1 MKTENKKDIRSLS
14 LEDLRRFFT
23 ENQDQAFRGN
33 QVYQWLWQKGIHNF
47 DSMKYSRNSVTSI
60 EVAKLA
66 GVSQSSVSRAFSHE
80 GPVSVKTRRKV
91 LDAAR
96 KLGYQPNA
104 MARSLITRRTSMVG
118 MVIANVHNNPFYT
131 EVLDLLSRKFQK
143 LGQKVMLFIVN
154 RDQNLDDILPQLLE
168 YQVEGILVTAATL
181 SSTMAEECERWG
193 RPVAMINRYVPGVH
207 ASWFCCANYEGG
219 KMVAKLLLDANH
231 QRPAFLAGSED
242 TTTSIDR
249 ERGFMEILNQEKV
262 EALREIGEYTYQ
274 DAYDAAIRLLDR
286 KDPPDAIFCANDIM
300 ALGVMDAAKNGL
312 GLKIPEEV
320 SIIGFDD
327 IPMSSWS
334 SYSLTTVRQPIQ
346 RMVDASVEELLNRIE
361 NPEREPLQE
370 VIPGE
375 LVIRG
380 SARMPGG
387 LSSGWVISQDR

>member
-1 MKTENKKDIRSLS
+1 MKKSSQI
-14 LEDLRRFFT
+14 
-23 ENQDQAFRGN
+23 
-33 QVYQWLWQKGIHNF
+33 
-47 DSMKYSRNSVTSI
+47 TSI

-66 GVSQSSVSRAFSHE
+66 GVSQSSVSRAFSQE

-91 LDAAR
+91 LEAAR

-104 MARSLITRRTSMVG
+104 MARSLITRRTRMVG

-131 EVLDLLSRKFQK
+131 EVLDLLSRKFQE

-168 YQVEGILVTAATL
+168 YQVEGILLTAATL
-181 SSTMAEECERWG
+181 SSKMAEECERWG
-193 RPVAMINRYVPGVH
+193 RPVTMINRYVPGVY

-219 KMVAKLLLDANH
+219 KMVARLLLDSKH

-242 TTTSIDR
+242 TTTSSDR

-262 EALREIGEYTYQ
+262 KALREVGEYTYQ
-274 DAYDAAIRLLDR
+274 DAYDAALRLLDR
-286 KDPPDAIFCANDIM
+286 AEPADAIFCANDIM

-312 GLKIPEEV
+312 GLKVPEEV

-327 IPMSSWS
+327 ISMSAWS
-334 SYSLTTVRQPIQ
+334 SYDLTTIRQPIK
-346 RMVDASVEELLNRIE
+346 RMVDASVEELLARIE
-361 NPEREPLQE
+361 NPEKTPLQK

-375 LVIRG
+375 LVIRS

-387 LSSGWVISQDR
+387 ISSGWVISQDR

>member
-1 MKTENKKDIRSLS
+1 MKLPKKI
-14 LEDLRRFFT
+14 
-23 ENQDQAFRGN
+23 
-33 QVYQWLWQKGIHNF
+33 
-47 DSMKYSRNSVTSI
+47 VTSI

-66 GVSQSSVSRAFSHE
+66 GVSQSSVSRAFSQE

-91 LDAAR
+91 LEAAR

-104 MARSLITRRTSMVG
+104 MARSLITRRTRMVG
-118 MVIANVHNNPFYT
+118 MVIADVHNNPFYT
-131 EVLDLLSRKFQK
+131 EVLDLLSRKFQE

-168 YQVEGILVTAATL
+168 YQVEGILLTAATL
-181 SSTMAEECERWG
+181 SSKMAEECERWG
-193 RPVAMINRYVPGVH
+193 RPVTMINRYVPGVY

-219 KMVAKLLLDANH
+219 KMVARLLLDSKH
-231 QRPAFLAGSED
+231 HRPAFLAGSED

-249 ERGFMEILNQEKV
+249 ERGFVEILNQEKV
-262 EALREIGEYTYQ
+262 KALREVGEYTYQ
-274 DAYDAAIRLLDR
+274 DAYDAALRLLDR
-286 KDPPDAIFCANDIM
+286 AEPADAIFCANDIM

-312 GLKIPEEV
+312 GLKVPEEV

-327 IPMSSWS
+327 ISMSAWS
-334 SYSLTTVRQPIQ
+334 SYDLTTIRQPIK
-346 RMVDASVEELLNRIE
+346 RMVDASVEELLARIE
-361 NPEREPLQE
+361 NPEKTPLQK

-375 LVIRG
+375 LVIRS

>member
-1 MKTENKKDIRSLS
+1 MK
-14 LEDLRRFFT
+14 
-23 ENQDQAFRGN
+23 
-33 QVYQWLWQKGIHNF
+33 H
-47 DSMKYSRNSVTSI
+47 SRNSVTSI

-154 RDQNLDDILPQLLE
+154 WDQN
-168 YQVEGILVTAATL
+168 
-181 SSTMAEECERWG
+181 
-193 RPVAMINRYVPGVH
+193 
-207 ASWFCCANYEGG
+207 
-219 KMVAKLLLDANH
+219 LDANH
-231 QRPAFLAGSED
+231 QRATILAGSED
-242 TTTSIDR
+242 TTTSIDH

>member
-1 MKTENKKDIRSLS
+1 MKKSSQI
-14 LEDLRRFFT
+14 
-23 ENQDQAFRGN
+23 
-33 QVYQWLWQKGIHNF
+33 
-47 DSMKYSRNSVTSI
+47 TSI

-66 GVSQSSVSRAFSHE
+66 GVSQSSVSRAFSQE

-91 LDAAR
+91 LEAAR

-104 MARSLITRRTSMVG
+104 MARSLITRRTRMVG

-131 EVLDLLSRKFQK
+131 EVLDLLSRKFQE

-168 YQVEGILVTAATL
+168 YQVEGILLTAATL
-181 SSTMAEECERWG
+181 SSKMAEECERWG
-193 RPVAMINRYVPGVH
+193 RPVTMINRYVPGVY

-219 KMVAKLLLDANH
+219 KMVARLLLDSKH

-262 EALREIGEYTYQ
+262 KALREVGEYTYQ
-274 DAYDAAIRLLDR
+274 DAYDAALRLLDR
-286 KDPPDAIFCANDIM
+286 AEPADAIFCANDIM

-312 GLKIPEEV
+312 GLKVPEEV

-327 IPMSSWS
+327 ISMSAWS
-334 SYSLTTVRQPIQ
+334 SYDLTTIRQPIK
-346 RMVDASVEELLNRIE
+346 RMVDASVEELLARIE
-361 NPEREPLQE
+361 NPEKTPLQK

-375 LVIRG
+375 LVIRS
-380 SARMPGG
+380 SACRVDSVQVG
-387 LSSGWVISQDR
+387 

>member
-1 MKTENKKDIRSLS
+1 MKKSSQI
-14 LEDLRRFFT
+14 
-23 ENQDQAFRGN
+23 
-33 QVYQWLWQKGIHNF
+33 
-47 DSMKYSRNSVTSI
+47 TSI

-66 GVSQSSVSRAFSHE
+66 GVSQSSVSRAFSQE

-91 LDAAR
+91 LEAAR

-104 MARSLITRRTSMVG
+104 MARSLITRRTRMVG
-118 MVIANVHNNPFYT
+118 MVIANVHNNHFYT
-131 EVLDLLSRKFQK
+131 EVLDLLSRKFQE

-168 YQVEGILVTAATL
+168 YQVEGILLTAATL
-181 SSTMAEECERWG
+181 SSKMAEECERWG
-193 RPVAMINRYVPGVH
+193 RPVTMINRYVPGVY

-219 KMVAKLLLDANH
+219 KMVARLLLDSKH

-262 EALREIGEYTYQ
+262 KALREVGEYTYQ
-274 DAYDAAIRLLDR
+274 DAYDAALRLLDR
-286 KDPPDAIFCANDIM
+286 AEPADAIFCANDIM

-312 GLKIPEEV
+312 GLKVPEEV

-327 IPMSSWS
+327 ISMSAWS
-334 SYSLTTVRQPIQ
+334 SYDLTTIRQPIK
-346 RMVDASVEELLNRIE
+346 RMVDASVEELLARIE
-361 NPEREPLQE
+361 NPEKTPLQK

-375 LVIRG
+375 LVIRS

>member
-1 MKTENKKDIRSLS
+1 MKKSSQI
-14 LEDLRRFFT
+14 
-23 ENQDQAFRGN
+23 
-33 QVYQWLWQKGIHNF
+33 
-47 DSMKYSRNSVTSI
+47 TSI

-66 GVSQSSVSRAFSHE
+66 GVSQSSVSRAFSQE

-91 LDAAR
+91 LEAAR

-104 MARSLITRRTSMVG
+104 MARSLITRRTRMVG

-131 EVLDLLSRKFQK
+131 EVLDLLSRKFQE

-168 YQVEGILVTAATL
+168 YQVEGILLTAATL
-181 SSTMAEECERWG
+181 SSKMAEECERWG
-193 RPVAMINRYVPGVH
+193 RPVTMINRYIPAVY

-219 KMVAKLLLDANH
+219 KMVARLLLDSKH

-262 EALREIGEYTYQ
+262 KALREVGEYTYQ
-274 DAYDAAIRLLDR
+274 DAYDAALRLLDR
-286 KDPPDAIFCANDIM
+286 AEPADAIFCANDIM

-312 GLKIPEEV
+312 GLKVPEEV

-327 IPMSSWS
+327 ISMSAWS
-334 SYSLTTVRQPIQ
+334 SYDLTTIRQPIK
-346 RMVDASVEELLNRIE
+346 RMVDASVEELLARIE
-361 NPEREPLQE
+361 NPEKTPLQK

-375 LVIRG
+375 LVIRS

>member
-1 MKTENKKDIRSLS
+1 MKHTK
-14 LEDLRRFFT
+14 T
-23 ENQDQAFRGN
+23 T
-33 QVYQWLWQKGIHNF
+33 
-47 DSMKYSRNSVTSI
+47 VTSI

-66 GVSQSSVSRAFSHE
+66 GVSQSSVSRAFSQE

-91 LDAAR
+91 LEAAR

-104 MARSLITRRTSMVG
+104 MARSLITRRTRMVG

-131 EVLDLLSRKFQK
+131 EVLDLLSRKFQE

-168 YQVEGILVTAATL
+168 YQVEGILLTAATL
-181 SSTMAEECERWG
+181 SSKMAEECERWG
-193 RPVAMINRYVPGVH
+193 RPVTMINRYVPGVY

-219 KMVAKLLLDANH
+219 KMVARLLLDSKH

-262 EALREIGEYTYQ
+262 KALREVGEYTYQ
-274 DAYDAAIRLLDR
+274 DAYDAALRLLDR
-286 KDPPDAIFCANDIM
+286 AEPADAIFCANDIM

-312 GLKIPEEV
+312 GLKVPEEV

-327 IPMSSWS
+327 ISMSAWS
-334 SYSLTTVRQPIQ
+334 SYDLTTPRQPIQ
-346 RMVDASVEELLNRIE
+346 RMVDDSVEELLARIE
-361 NPEREPLQE
+361 NPEKPPLHQ

-375 LVIRG
+375 LVIRS

>member
-1 MKTENKKDIRSLS
+1 MKHIKT
-14 LEDLRRFFT
+14 T
-23 ENQDQAFRGN
+23 
-33 QVYQWLWQKGIHNF
+33 
-47 DSMKYSRNSVTSI
+47 VTSI

-66 GVSQSSVSRAFSHE
+66 GVSQSSVSRAFSQE

-91 LDAAR
+91 LEAAR

-104 MARSLITRRTSMVG
+104 MARSLITRRTRMVG

-131 EVLDLLSRKFQK
+131 EVLDLLSRKFQE

-168 YQVEGILVTAATL
+168 YQVEGILLTAATL
-181 SSTMAEECERWG
+181 SSKMAEECERWG
-193 RPVAMINRYVPGVH
+193 RPVTMINRYVPGVY

-219 KMVAKLLLDANH
+219 KMVARLLLDSKH

-262 EALREIGEYTYQ
+262 KALREVGEYTYQ
-274 DAYDAAIRLLDR
+274 DAYDAALRLLDR
-286 KDPPDAIFCANDIM
+286 AEPADAIFCANDIM

-312 GLKIPEEV
+312 GLKVPEEV

-327 IPMSSWS
+327 ISMSAWS
-334 SYSLTTVRQPIQ
+334 SYDLTTIRQPIK
-346 RMVDASVEELLNRIE
+346 RMVDASVEELLARIE
-361 NPEREPLQE
+361 NPEKTPLQK

-375 LVIRG
+375 LVIRS

-387 LSSGWVISQDR
+387 ISSGWVISQDR

>member
-1 MKTENKKDIRSLS
+1 MKKSSQI
-14 LEDLRRFFT
+14 
-23 ENQDQAFRGN
+23 
-33 QVYQWLWQKGIHNF
+33 
-47 DSMKYSRNSVTSI
+47 TSI

-66 GVSQSSVSRAFSHE
+66 GVSQSSVSRAFSQE

-91 LDAAR
+91 LEAAR

-104 MARSLITRRTSMVG
+104 MARSLITRRTRMVG

-131 EVLDLLSRKFQK
+131 EVLDLLSRKFQE

-168 YQVEGILVTAATL
+168 YQVEGILLTAATL
-181 SSTMAEECERWG
+181 SSKMAEECERWG
-193 RPVAMINRYVPGVH
+193 RPVTMINRYVPGVY

-219 KMVAKLLLDANH
+219 KMVARLLLDSKH

-262 EALREIGEYTYQ
+262 KALREVGEYTYQ
-274 DAYDAAIRLLDR
+274 DAYDAALRLLDR
-286 KDPPDAIFCANDIM
+286 AEPADAIFCANDIM

-312 GLKIPEEV
+312 WLKVPEEV

-327 IPMSSWS
+327 ISMSAWS
-334 SYSLTTVRQPIQ
+334 SYDLTTIRQPIK
-346 RMVDASVEELLNRIE
+346 RMVDASVEELLARIE
-361 NPEREPLQE
+361 NPEKTPLQK

-375 LVIRG
+375 LVIRS

-387 LSSGWVISQDR
+387 LSSGWVISQGR